1 MRYLWFCCFL
11 LGAVAFWKRGDR
23 ARARNTLFITGLF
36 LLVCAAA
43 RVCLLFTSPAVFS
56 SLSFFQMI
64 SAFCRGVLTDAPVFA
79 LFCGPFLLLLNLP
92 CTRLGWQKFLMGISF
107 FFIGI
112 VLFILAG
119 DVVYFRLVGRHT
131 GADIWN
137 LIMSFS
143 LVCLVVW
150 TEYKWA
156 LAAAAAAMACLTWL
170 GTKLARKS
178 GAPRRGPWLW
188 ELLCLLFLAWTLC
201 GAWRGFSDILPSA
214 RAYHNGLVRGHLAQN
229 GVFSMLYSLFPNWY
243 VPHAVTAQG
252 HPSFAVVNK
261 EDALREAVSLL
272 VSAQETAAE
281 EDFPLMRRRT
291 QFNADARGFNLVI
304 LVLESLDYDMVDA
317 LAGTA
322 YGATPNL
329 DGLIREG
336 ISFDNF
342 YSCGMA
348 SSLEGLG
355 ALMSGVCRLGG
366 MNFFGRGLKQFSFTG
381 LGELFSGMGYKTVF
395 VRAAWDDWMFIGP
408 LARLM
413 GFTSVDEK
421 HLQQLFGKEKV
432 FDGDALL
439 FLAQEMKNS
448 NKPFLGF
455 FFSSA
460 THEPFSSFLPSELDE
475 HSQKLP
481 AGSYLRALAYTDWA
495 VGRFVA
501 DLKAAGL
508 YEHTVFI
515 IVGDHP
521 PRTTSEKTLRNKYRV
536 PFVIVAPGV
545 LAPAHVNQVGGQADL
560 IPTLADLFHLPSVYS
575 AMGGSL
581 LDTTRKDFTFI
592 SFMGGD
598 HFGLITPE
606 TVVLEEESLLPLEK
620 EHHKQYRLQATA
632 LDRAVY
638 ELLIKGAWAREKK
651 T

>member
-1 MRYLWFCCFL
+1 MMYLWLCWFM
-11 LGAVAFWKRGDR
+11 LGVAAFWKRGDR
-23 ARARNTLFITGLF
+23 ARARNTLFMTGGVA
-36 LLVCAAA
+36 LVCAAA
-43 RVCLLFTSPAVFS
+43 RVFLLASNLQFFA
-56 SLSFFQMI
+56 SLSFLQMTG
-64 SAFCRGVLTDAPVFA
+64 AFVDGLLLDAPVFA

-92 CTRLGWQKFLMGISF
+92 CTRLGWQKSLMGISF

-112 VLFILAG
+112 VLFALAG
-119 DVVYFRLVGRHT
+119 DVVYFRLVGHHT

-137 LIMSFS
+137 LISSFS

-150 TEYKWA
+150 KEYKWA
-156 LAAAAAAMACLTWL
+156 LAAGVAAVAFLTWL
-170 GTKLARKS
+170 GVKSAQKS
-178 GAPRRGPWLW
+178 GSPRRGPWVW
-188 ELLCLLFLAWTLC
+188 EFVCLLMLAWTLC
-201 GAWRGFSDILPSA
+201 GAWRGFSDILSPA

-291 QFNADARGFNLVI
+291 QFNADARGFHLVI

-348 SSLEGLG
+348 SSLEGIS

-366 MNFFGRGLKQFSFTG
+366 MNGFGRGMEQFSFTR
-381 LGELFSGMGYKTVF
+381 LGRLFSDAGYQTFF
-395 VRAAWDDWMFIGP
+395 VQASGDNWMFIGP

-421 HLQQLFGKEKV
+421 SLQQFFGKAKV
-432 FDGDALL
+432 FDGDALS
-439 FLAQEMKNS
+439 FLVQKMKAS
-448 NKPFLGF
+448 EKPFFGF
-455 FFSSA
+455 FFSTA
-460 THEPFSSFLPSELDE
+460 THEPFNSFLPNHLSEQV
-475 HSQKLP
+475 QKFP
-481 AGSYLRALAYTDWA
+481 SGSYLRALAYTDGEI
-495 VGRFVA
+495 GRLVSE
-501 DLKAAGL
+501 LKTAGL
-508 YEHTVFI
+508 YQHTVFV

-521 PRTTSEKTLRNKYRV
+521 PREKAEKILRNKYHI
-536 PFVIVAPGV
+536 PFIIVAPGV
-545 LAPAHVNQVGGQADL
+545 LAPDRINRVGGQADVMA
-560 IPTLADLFHLPSVYS
+560 TLVDLFHLPSAYS
-575 AMGGSL
+575 TMGSSL

-598 HFGLITPE
+598 HFGLITPD
-606 TVVLEEESLLPLEK
+606 TVVLEDEHLLPLAK
-620 EHHKQYRLQATA
+620 AHDQPYRLQAVS
-632 LDRAVY
+632 LNRAVY
-638 ELLIKGAWAREKK
+638 DLLFSNHWAKQP
-651 T
+651 